1 MCMSGSCLKTNTVEV
16 NSTLAL
22 GNGAYILLRTSSEE
36 AKRYSPVGM
45 IVCVADPQNLARM
58 HLEAPDHLE
67 LRLLVDVTAR

>member
-1 MCMSGSCLKTNTVEV
+1 MCMSSSCLKTDTVEV

-45 IVCVADPQNLARM
+45 IVCVLWCRPAGSREDASGSTGPGA
-58 HLEAPDHLE
+58 A
-67 LRLLVDVTAR
+67 AFG